1 MNLALWMKKCGELE
15 IELKHRNKLFDAAT
29 LVISKQMDEIN
40 QLTEEIKK
48 IRKELDSLRR
58 SDG

>member
-29 LVISKQMDEIN
+29 LVIAKQM
-40 QLTEEIKK
+40 EEIA
-48 IRKELDSLRR
+48 RLNERCEYCGVMDKEKEE
-58 SDG
+58 